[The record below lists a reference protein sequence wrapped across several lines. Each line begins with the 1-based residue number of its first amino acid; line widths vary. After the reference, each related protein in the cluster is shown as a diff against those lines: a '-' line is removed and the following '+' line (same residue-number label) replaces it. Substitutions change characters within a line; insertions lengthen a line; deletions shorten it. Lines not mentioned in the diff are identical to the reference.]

1 MTNPAEAFYAAI
13 RATPDDDLPRLVFAD
28 WLDENGQPERAEYIR
43 LACAISHE
51 REGEQRR
58 QWQLQADELFKQN
71 RERWFGQLP
80 KLLSPSFTPSLK
92 YDRGFITDIS
102 ISAAVLNEHAHHLH
116 RFAPVLRRAT
126 ISTVGEMAGDVL
138 NLEPIHWVR
147 SLCMRGVTPASL
159 DHLTAHVV
167 LPVLDQL
174 TLTIRE
180 CRSDIEAD
188 RFLHWSLATTVP
200 SLSLGIEFE
209 ATRSGPTWGTDV
221 SDEHTARLIRRVRLP
236 NLKAIVLCRVGR
248 QTGDALSENPA
259 LRQITELIFLSSNSR
274 IDSVFRSQYLAELRH
289 LIFYSTPLDDSA
301 IAAIVSCPLLTK
313 LETLGMAG
321 SRLTDQGVYTLIGSD
336 YLPTD
341 LRLIVSDNP
350 FSSRAAARLRERFPN
365 VRF

>member
-1 MTNPAEAFYAAI
+1 
-13 RATPDDDLPRLVFAD
+13 
-28 WLDENGQPERAEYIR
+28 
-43 LACAISHE
+43 
-51 REGEQRR
+51 
-58 QWQLQADELFKQN
+58 
-71 RERWFGQLP
+71 
-80 KLLSPSFTPSLK
+80 
-92 YDRGFITDIS
+92 
-102 ISAAVLNEHAHHLH
+102 
-116 RFAPVLRRAT
+116 
-126 ISTVGEMAGDVL
+126 
-138 NLEPIHWVR
+138 
-147 SLCMRGVTPASL
+147 MRGVTPASL

-174 TLTIRE
+174 TLTIRG